1 MASLELKE
9 LRPGLVVAKQV
20 KDLHGVLLIQE
31 GTVLTEKNVLLL
43 KSWGVDRVWVLEDP
57 DEEKIIEKNPSGEN
71 AEIVE
76 REVHQKFLD
85 VLDDPVMVE
94 IMRVAKIQLERRLY
108 RKKTIKE

>member
-43 KSWGVDRVWVLEDP
+43 KSWGVDRVWVQEDP
-57 DEEKIIEKNPSGEN
+57 DEEKITEKNPSGEN

-94 IMRVAKIQLERRLY
+94 IMRVAKIQLERRRY